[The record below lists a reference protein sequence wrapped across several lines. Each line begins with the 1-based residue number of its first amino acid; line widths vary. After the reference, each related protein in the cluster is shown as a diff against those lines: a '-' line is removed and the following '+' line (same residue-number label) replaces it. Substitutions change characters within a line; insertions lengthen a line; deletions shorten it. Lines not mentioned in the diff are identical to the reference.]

1 MVRISLS
8 AVLAGS
14 CLSARL
20 CSRFPRRNI
29 SPVKRS
35 LAGCHGLQ
43 SDLRI
48 HGDGHLWSRDSWGQK
63 STWTSVFG
71 PEVTRVSVDKVDNAG
86 VPMQAR
92 TVVTEGSYQQA
103 SLRLWTTP
111 SVCTGPAG
119 RVTLGQF
126 QKSQQEKIVLASSL
140 SSCFL
145 EAKWIPWTE
154 YPAYEDDLEK
164 WYLLS
169 WSKQMYKLGV
179 VILIRGR
186 GIDNWKDR

>member
-1 MVRISLS
+1 M
-8 AVLAGS
+8 
-14 CLSARL
+14 
-20 CSRFPRRNI
+20 
-29 SPVKRS
+29 KRS
-35 LAGCHGLQ
+35 LAGWHSLQ

-48 HGDGHLWSRDSWGQK
+48 HGDGHLWSRYSWGQK

-71 PEVTRVSVDKVDNAG
+71 PEVTHVSVDKVDNAG

-119 RVTLGQF
+119 IVTLGQS
-126 QKSQQEKIVLASSL
+126 QKSQQEKIGLASSL

-145 EAKWIPWTE
+145 DAKLIPWTE
-154 YPAYEDDLEK
+154 YPAYENDLEK

-179 VILIRGR
+179 DVLIRGR